1 MQLDCRP
8 APDRVCVSAMSG
20 QVKVTPMH
28 ALGVLRN
35 APFRRYV
42 IGSLISDTGSW
53 MQVMAQGW
61 VMATLT
67 NKAIWLGMANLAA
80 GLPMLL
86 LTMVGGAAAD
96 RFDKRKILLIT
107 QFAQIGIACGIG
119 FLVLKG
125 QIEIWQILA
134 FAVALGISNSF
145 EMPTQSALVPELVG
159 REQIQNGISI
169 DRSVFHGSR
178 VLGPTM
184 GGYLINWLGKAS
196 AFFANALSFVALI
209 IAILSLPPRPKG
221 TAEEEEKRSSGI
233 KDGFRF
239 VFNDAPSLAMVTLI
253 AMQSLCIFPIITV
266 MMPLYVR
273 LVLHRGADSLGSL
286 MGVSAIGSFVG
297 SLFLIGLSRDK
308 RVPLM
313 MINAVA
319 ISMVIIGISYGP
331 SFYVVMALLVVNSLA
346 LAMNFALC
354 STIVQERAPDYL
366 RGRVSGVF
374 MLSFVG
380 IMPIAGL
387 GVTSLSDFI
396 GMRGALSIA
405 AIIYGVITLL
415 VLVRVRKQCAGPGVC
430 ETKIGSPAAPSAA
443 AV

>member
-1 MQLDCRP
+1 M
-8 APDRVCVSAMSG
+8 SA
-20 QVKVTPMH
+20 QVKLTPVH

-35 APFRRYV
+35 APFRRYI

-67 NKAIWLGMANLAA
+67 SKAIWLGTANLAA

-134 FAVALGISNSF
+134 FAVLLGISNSF

-159 REQIQNGISI
+159 HSEIQNGISI

-178 VLGPTM
+178 VLGPTI
-184 GGYLINWLGKAS
+184 GGYLIKWLGTAS

-209 IAILSLPPRPKG
+209 IAIWSLPERRKG
-221 TAEEEEKRSSGI
+221 TAEEEEKRASGI

-239 VFNDAPSLAMVTLI
+239 VFNDTPSLAMVTVI
-253 AMQSLCIFPIITV
+253 ATQSFCIFPIITV

-273 LVLHRGADSLGSL
+273 LVLHRGADGLGSL
-286 MGVSAIGSFVG
+286 MGASAIGSLVG
-297 SLFLIGLSRDK
+297 SIFLIGLPRDK

-313 MINAVA
+313 MVNAVA
-319 ISMVIIGISYGP
+319 VSMVIAGLSFGP
-331 SFYVVMALLVVNSLA
+331 SFYVVMALLIVNSLG
-346 LAMNFALC
+346 LATNFGLC

-366 RGRVSGVF
+366 RGRVSAVF

-380 IMPIAGL
+380 MMPIAGL
-387 GVTSLSDFI
+387 GVTSLSDAI
-396 GMRGALSIA
+396 GMRTALAIA
-405 AIIYGVITLL
+405 AVIYGVITLI
-415 VLVRVRKQCAGPGVC
+415 VLARVRKQCAEPGVC
-430 ETKIGSPAAPSAA
+430 ETKIGTPAAPSAA
-443 AV
+443 ATI

>member
-1 MQLDCRP
+1 M
-8 APDRVCVSAMSG
+8 SAELKFSPG
-20 QVKVTPMH
+20 H
-28 ALGVLRN
+28 ALRVLRN

-107 QFAQIGIACGIG
+107 QFVQIAIACGIG
-119 FLVLKG
+119 FLVLQG
-125 QIEIWQILA
+125 QIEIWEILV
-134 FAVALGISNSF
+134 FAAVLGISNSF

-159 REQIQNGISI
+159 RSEIQNGISI

-184 GGYLINWLGKAS
+184 GGYLINWLGTAS

-209 IAILSLPPRPKG
+209 VAILSLPPRPKG
-221 TAEEEEKRSSGI
+221 TAEEEEKRASGI

-239 VFNDAPSLAMVTLI
+239 VFNDTPSLAMVTLI
-253 AMQSLCIFPIITV
+253 ATQSLCIFPIITV

-273 LVLHRGADSLGSL
+273 LVLHRGADGLGTL
-286 MGVSAIGSFVG
+286 MGASAIGSLVG
-297 SLFLIGLSRDK
+297 SLFLIGLPRK
-308 RVPLM
+308 RRVPLM
-313 MINAVA
+313 MVNTAA
-319 ISMVIIGISYGP
+319 ISMVIIGLSFGP
-331 SFYVVMALLVVNSLA
+331 TFYFVMALLIVNSFG

-380 IMPIAGL
+380 LMPIAGL
-387 GVTSLSDFI
+387 GVTSLSDFL
-396 GMRGALSIA
+396 GMQSALTIA
-405 AIIYGVITLL
+405 AITYGVITLI
-415 VLVRVRKQCAGPGVC
+415 VLARVRKQCAEPGVC
-430 ETKIGSPAAPSAA
+430 ETTIGTPSTPSAA
-443 AV
+443 ATV

>member
-1 MQLDCRP
+1 
-8 APDRVCVSAMSG
+8 
-20 QVKVTPMH
+20 VKLSTRN
-28 ALGVLRN
+28 ALSVLRN

-107 QFAQIGIACGIG
+107 QFVQIGIACGIG

-125 QIEIWQILA
+125 KIEIWQILA
-134 FAVALGISNSF
+134 FAAALGISNSF

-159 REQIQNGISI
+159 REEIQSGISI

-178 VLGPTM
+178 VIGPTV
-184 GGYLINWLGKAS
+184 GGYLIDWLGTAS

-209 IAILSLPPRPKG
+209 AAILSLPPRTKG

-239 VFNDAPSLAMVTLI
+239 VVKDKPSLAMVTLI
-253 AMQSLCIFPIITV
+253 ATQSLCIFPIITV

-273 LVLHRGADSLGSL
+273 TVLGLGAGVFSKL
-286 MGVSAIGSFVG
+286 MGASAIGSLVG
-297 SLFLIGLSRDK
+297 SLFLIGLPRAK

-313 MINAVA
+313 MVNTVA
-319 ISMVIIGISYGP
+319 ITLVIIGLSFAP
-331 SFYVVMALLVVNSLA
+331 SFYVAMALLIVNSLG
-346 LAMNFALC
+346 LATNFGLC

-366 RGRVSGVF
+366 RGRVSAVF

-380 IMPIAGL
+380 LMPFAGL
-387 GVTSLSDFI
+387 GVTSLSDYI
-396 GMRGALSIA
+396 GMPTALVIA
-405 AIIYGVITLL
+405 AVVYGTVTLL
-415 VLVRVRKQCAGPGVC
+415 VLAWVRKDCSQSGVC
-430 ETKIGSPAAPSAA
+430 EAEIGTPAAPSAA
-443 AV
+443 ATV

>member
-1 MQLDCRP
+1 M
-8 APDRVCVSAMSG
+8 SAE
-20 QVKVTPMH
+20 VKLSPVH

-96 RFDKRKILLIT
+96 KYDKRKILLVT
-107 QFAQIGIACGIG
+107 QFVQIAIACGIG

-125 QIEIWQILA
+125 KIEIWEILA
-134 FAVALGISNSF
+134 FAAVLGVSNSF

-159 REQIQNGISI
+159 RAEIQNGISI

-184 GGYLINWLGKAS
+184 GGYLINWLGTAS
-196 AFFANALSFVALI
+196 AFFANAFSFIALI

-221 TAEEEEKRSSGI
+221 TAEEEEKRASGI

-239 VFNDAPSLAMVTLI
+239 VFNDTPSLAMVTLI
-253 AMQSLCIFPIITV
+253 ATQSLCIFPIITV

-273 LVLHRGADSLGSL
+273 TVLHRGADGLGSL
-286 MGVSAIGSFVG
+286 MGASAIGSLVG
-297 SLFLIGLSRDK
+297 SLFLIGLAREK

-319 ISMVIIGISYGP
+319 ISMVISGLSFAP
-331 SFYVVMALLVVNSLA
+331 SFYVVMALLIVNSFG

-380 IMPIAGL
+380 LMPIAGL
-387 GVTSLSDFI
+387 GVTSLSDFL
-396 GMRGALSIA
+396 GMRTALAIA
-405 AIIYGVITLL
+405 AIAYGTITLI
-415 VLVRVRKQCAGPGVC
+415 VLARVRKQCAEPTVC
-430 ETKIGSPAAPSAA
+430 EIGTPAAPSAA
-443 AV
+443 ATV

>member
-1 MQLDCRP
+1 M
-8 APDRVCVSAMSG
+8 SAE
-20 QVKVTPMH
+20 VKISPVH
-28 ALGVLRN
+28 ALRVLRN
-35 APFRRYV
+35 APFRRYI

-67 NKAIWLGMANLAA
+67 SKAIWLGMANLAA

-107 QFAQIGIACGIG
+107 QFVQIGIACGIG

-125 QIEIWQILA
+125 QVEIWQILA
-134 FAVALGISNSF
+134 FAVVLGISNSF
-145 EMPTQSALVPELVG
+145 EMPTQTALVPELVG
-159 REQIQNGISI
+159 RSEIQNGISI

-178 VLGPTM
+178 VLGPTI

-209 IAILSLPPRPKG
+209 IAIWSLPPRPKG
-221 TAEEEEKRSSGI
+221 TAEEEQKRSSGI

-313 MINAVA
+313 MVNAVA

-380 IMPIAGL
+380 IMPFAGL

-396 GMRGALSIA
+396 GMRAAFSIA

-415 VLVRVRKQCAGPGVC
+415 VLARVRKQCAEPGMC
-430 ETKIGSPAAPSAA
+430 ETHIGTPAAPSAA
-443 AV
+443 ATV

>member
-1 MQLDCRP
+1 MNAETKLTAR
-8 APDRVCVSAMSG
+8 SALS
-20 QVKVTPMH
+20 
-28 ALGVLRN
+28 VLRN

-86 LTMVGGAAAD
+86 LTMAGGAAAD

-107 QFAQIGIACGIG
+107 QFVQIGIACGIG

-125 QIEIWQILA
+125 QIEIWEILA
-134 FAVALGISNSF
+134 FAVILGISNSF

-159 REQIQNGISI
+159 RSQIQNGISI

-178 VLGPTM
+178 VLGPTI

-253 AMQSLCIFPIITV
+253 AVQSFCIFPIITV
-266 MMPLYVR
+266 MMPLYVNE
-273 LVLHRGADSLGSL
+273 VLHRGADSLGSL

-297 SLFLIGLSRDK
+297 SIFLIGLPRAK
-308 RVPLM
+308 RVSLM

-319 ISMVIIGISYGP
+319 VSMVIVGISYGP
-331 SFYVVMALLVVNSLA
+331 SFYFVMALLVVNSLA

-380 IMPIAGL
+380 MMPFAGL

-396 GMRGALSIA
+396 GMKTAFTIA
-405 AIIYGVITLL
+405 AIVYGAITIL
-415 VLVRVRKQCAGPGVC
+415 VLLRVRKECALTGECQAELVTP
-430 ETKIGSPAAPSAA
+430 APSS
-443 AV
+443 VSVQ

>member
-1 MQLDCRP
+1 M
-8 APDRVCVSAMSG
+8 SAE
-20 QVKVTPMH
+20 VKLGPVK
-28 ALGVLRN
+28 ALGVLHN

-86 LTMVGGAAAD
+86 LTLVGGAAAD

-107 QFAQIGIACGIG
+107 QFVQIGIACGIG
-119 FLVLKG
+119 FLILKG

-134 FAVALGISNSF
+134 FAVVLGISNSF

-159 REQIQNGISI
+159 RSEIQSGISI

-184 GGYLINWLGKAS
+184 GGYLIKWLGTAS
-196 AFFANALSFVALI
+196 AFFANALSFIALI
-209 IAILSLPPRPKG
+209 IAIWSLPERRKG
-221 TAEEEEKRSSGI
+221 TAEEEEKRASGI
-233 KDGFRF
+233 KDGFRH
-239 VFNDAPSLAMVTLI
+239 VAHDKASLAMVILI
-253 AMQSLCIFPIITV
+253 ATQAVCIFPIITV

-273 LVLHRGADSLGSL
+273 LVLHRGADDLGSL
-286 MGVSAIGSFVG
+286 MGASAIGSLVG
-297 SLFLIGLSRDK
+297 SIFLIGLPRDK

-319 ISMVIIGISYGP
+319 ISMVVVGLSFGP
-331 SFYVVMALLVVNSLA
+331 GFYTAMALLIVNSLG
-346 LAMNFALC
+346 LATNFGLC

-366 RGRVSGVF
+366 RGRVSAVF

-380 IMPIAGL
+380 LMPFAGL

-396 GMRGALSIA
+396 GMPTALAIA
-405 AIIYGVITLL
+405 AVSYGVITLF
-415 VLVRVRKQCAGPGVC
+415 VLARVRKQCSEVGVC
-430 ETKIGSPAAPSAA
+430 ETKLETPAPSAA
-443 AV
+443 TI